1 MIGDKIVIKEYHRL
15 GARLVI
21 DYIHTHEPQSPYA
34 LTVSGESGS
43 GKSEIAH
50 CVKELLEAEGKKV
63 AVLGQDDYFRLPPH
77 SNHQQRT
84 EDIGWV
90 GPKEVQL
97 DLMDYH
103 VQKLLDRQG
112 FTVIKPLVHFEENII
127 TTEPIEGPFDV
138 VIAEGTYTAL
148 LSTPSIRAF
157 IDRDFRETKKDRLA
171 RNRDQALE
179 NGKDNQLTFLEDVL
193 TIEHNEIKTHKSKAS
208 IIIPAPH
215 EIQEN

>member
-1 MIGDKIVIKEYHRL
+1 MIGDKIVIKEYHRI
-15 GARLVI
+15 GAKMVI
-21 DYIHTHEPQSPYA
+21 EYIHAQNPQFPFA

-50 CVKELLEAEGKKV
+50 CIKELLEAEGKKV
-63 AVLGQDDYFRLPPH
+63 AILGQDDYFRLPPH

-84 EDIGWV
+84 KDIGWV
-90 GPKEVQL
+90 GPREVQL

-103 VQKLLDRQG
+103 IEKLLDKKG
-112 FTVIKPLVHFEENII
+112 HTVIKPLVHFDENII
-127 TTEPIEGPFDV
+127 ATEPIEGPFDV

-148 LSTPSIRAF
+148 LANPLIRAF

-179 NGKDNQLTFLEDVL
+179 NGKDEQLTFLEDVL
-193 TIEHNEIKTHKSKAS
+193 TIEHEEIRNHKSKAS
-208 IIIPAPH
+208 LIIPSPDKL
-215 EIQEN
+215 EV

>member
-1 MIGDKIVIKEYHRL
+1 MIGDKIVIKEYHRI
-15 GARLVI
+15 GARLVL
-21 DYIHTHEPQSPYA
+21 DYIHAHRPQFPLG

-50 CVKELLEAEGKKV
+50 CIKDLLELEGKKV
-63 AVLGQDDYFRLPPH
+63 AILGQDDYFRLPPH

-84 EDIGWV
+84 KDIGWV
-90 GPKEVQL
+90 GPNEVQL

-103 VQKLLDRQG
+103 IGKLLDPQG
-112 FTVIKPLVHFEENII
+112 YAIVKPLVHFSENII
-127 TTEPIEGPFDV
+127 TTELMQGPFDV

-148 LSTPSIRAF
+148 LSKPTIKAF

-179 NGKDNQLTFLEDVL
+179 NGKDQKLTFLEDVL
-193 TIEHNEIKTHKSKAS
+193 TIEHEEIRTHKTNAT
-208 IIIPAPH
+208 IVIPAPDK
-215 EIQEN
+215 IQG

>member
-1 MIGDKIVIKEYHRL
+1 MIGDKIVIKEYHRI
-15 GARLVI
+15 GARLVL
-21 DYIHTHEPQSPYA
+21 DYIHTHKPQFPLG

-50 CVKELLEAEGKKV
+50 CIKDLLELEGKKV
-63 AVLGQDDYFRLPPH
+63 AILGQDDYFRLPPH

-84 EDIGWV
+84 KDIGWV
-90 GPKEVQL
+90 GPNEVQL

-103 VQKLLDRQG
+103 MGKLLDPHG
-112 FTVIKPLVHFEENII
+112 YAIVKPLVHFSENII
-127 TTEPIEGPFDV
+127 TTELVQGPFDV

-148 LSTPSIRAF
+148 LSKPTIKAF

-179 NGKDNQLTFLEDVL
+179 NDKDSQLTFLEDVL
-193 TIEHNEIKTHKSKAS
+193 TIEHQEIRNHKGKAS
-208 IIIPAPH
+208 VIIPPPDK
-215 EIQEN
+215 IIP